1 MNLTPI
7 INALRKRCPTFER
20 RFAGAAEWAGLTIE
34 HAPAMPAAYVVPL
47 REDASE
53 NESQNGYSQTITN
66 TFGVIVLVSNTADV
80 RGQGATAT
88 LDSLKPE
95 LFRALLS
102 GHQEPKDEYSEIVY
116 EGGSLLY
123 MDDARLAYQLEFTS
137 KPIAFANGGGHL
149 AASRCRGTG
158 SFFAISWRLTAHEKK
173 ADKVCSCLAIVL
185 SSTSRPV
192 HLEGIVRR
200 RSIHASTSFDATE

>member
-53 NESQNGYSQTITN
+53 NESQNGYYQAVTN
-66 TFGVIVLVSNTADV
+66 TFGVIVLVSNAADV

-88 LDSLKPE
+88 LESLKPE

-102 GHQEPKDEYSEIVY
+102 WHQEPKDEYSEIVY

-123 MDDARLAYQLEFTS
+123 MDDARLAYQLEFSFETYLDLS
-137 KPIAFANGGGHL
+137 DTYQQVELDGLPEFDGMYVDVDQIEPSA
-149 AASRCRGTG
+149 TG
-158 SFFAISWRLTAHEKK
+158 RPDGRPEAHF
-173 ADKVCSCLAIVL
+173 KV
-185 SSTSRPV
+185 
-192 HLEGIVRR
+192 E
-200 RSIHASTSFDATE
+200 FK

>member
-53 NESQNGYSQTITN
+53 NESQNCYYQTITN
-66 TFGVIVLVSNTADV
+66 TFGVIVLVSNAADV

-102 GHQEPKDEYSEIVY
+102 WHQEPKDEYSEIVY

-123 MDDARLAYQLEFTS
+123 MDDAIAVQIEFVHTGNIGSKCLQFDVQPLVFENKPLLARKELQLAVAGT
-137 KPIAFANGGGHL
+137 PPRGLTRAF
-149 AASRCRGTG
+149 
-158 SFFAISWRLTAHEKK
+158 
-173 ADKVCSCLAIVL
+173 
-185 SSTSRPV
+185 
-192 HLEGIVRR
+192 
-200 RSIHASTSFDATE
+200 